1 MLCKFFYLQ
10 LLHRQR
16 DAVALTV
23 YFYHTHLY
31 MLVQLHHLSRVG
43 HITIG
48 QLRHVYQSVLMHAY
62 VDKGAKVGNVGHN
75 AWQHHARNKVVDRGY
90 VLIKL
95 KLLYLFA
102 GVAPWLLQNC
112 LPKNA
117 NG

>member
-1 MLCKFFYLQ
+1 MSDGMRRELMYLSSYATN
-10 LLHRQR
+10 R
-16 DAVALTV
+16 
-23 YFYHTHLY
+23 YF
-31 MLVQLHHLSRVG
+31 
-43 HITIG
+43 IPNW
-48 QLRHVYQSVLMHAY
+48 
-62 VDKGAKVGNVGHN
+62 GNVGHN
-75 AWQHHARNKVVDRGY
+75 AWQHHARNEVVDRGY